1 MSDRQTHKIFIY
13 SINTPLLNEA
23 DIKQEIVIDKKVYSL
38 YFIVIFLLLV
48 SSGGVIFY
56 RSRKTKVQF
65 VESGLETGQR
75 NTGGQK
81 RGDGCILMY
90 PL

>member
-38 YFIVIFLLLV
+38 YL
-48 SSGGVIFY
+48 
-56 RSRKTKVQF
+56 
-65 VESGLETGQR
+65 
-75 NTGGQK
+75 
-81 RGDGCILMY
+81 
-90 PL
+90 